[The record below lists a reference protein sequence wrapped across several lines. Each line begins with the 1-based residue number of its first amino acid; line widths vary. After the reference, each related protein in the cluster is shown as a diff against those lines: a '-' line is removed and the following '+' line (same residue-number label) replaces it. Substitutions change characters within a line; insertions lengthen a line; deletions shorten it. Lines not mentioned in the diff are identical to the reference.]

1 MSPAAAL
8 ESSPLAAAVQA
19 SSWLGPAALTV
30 HLLGVGVLLAT
41 ITVVDLR
48 LLGFWRDRSMR
59 RLASRLLP
67 WTAGAF
73 LLIVPAG
80 LLMFA
85 AQAGALVDSGVFALK
100 MGLVLAAGANAGI
113 FHAGAYRGVAAW
125 DTGCA
130 PPPAA
135 RLAGA
140 LSLTLWLA
148 VIACGFLLPDP

>member
-1 MSPAAAL
+1 MSPVAAL

-19 SSWLGPAALTV
+19 SPWLGPAALTV

-41 ITVVDLR
+41 IAVVDLR
-48 LLGFWRDRSMR
+48 LLGLWPHRPVR
-59 RLASRLLP
+59 RLAARLLP
-67 WTAGAF
+67 WTAGSF

-85 AQAGALVDSGVFALK
+85 ANAGALIDSGVFALK
-100 MGLVLAAGANAGI
+100 MGLIFAAGANAGA
-113 FHAGAYRGVAAW
+113 FHAGAFRGVAAW
-125 DTGCA
+125 DTGRM

-148 VIACGFLLPDP
+148 VITCGFLLPER